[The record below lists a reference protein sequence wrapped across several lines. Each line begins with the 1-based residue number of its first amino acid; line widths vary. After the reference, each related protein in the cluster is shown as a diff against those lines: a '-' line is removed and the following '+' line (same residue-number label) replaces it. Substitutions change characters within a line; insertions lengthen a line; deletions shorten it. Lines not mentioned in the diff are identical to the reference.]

1 MTHPAAAAAEAPG
14 RSPFAGQLVHVLAG
28 LRMAPGARQPAFDEG
43 VWDLTGA
50 SDASVQVAPNILHWD
65 FTKIEHEGWRLVARE
80 LMIAVLA
87 PGHEQVLT
95 LPLARRDPLAPATC
109 HSKLSAVTAWFQWL
123 SGQGIRSLEQVTQD
137 HCDRYLQQ
145 RQGDGLHSS
154 TVMAKVSAIKDLARY
169 GELFTADRYRPGFVP
184 WEGVSAK
191 TVSGYSTRGENKTPP
206 VPDHVMRPAL
216 LAGLFLVEVV
226 GPHVA
231 ELTDRI
237 GARRA
242 KPLADSR
249 PRDDELRE
257 LARRH
262 VAAGQ
267 PLPEADGHVVR
278 ERLSAGWDRQD
289 PLLKVSF
296 GELGRDLGIRQ
307 LRPGDA
313 QAVRDHIE
321 AAVAKVGTA
330 PCWARDAALVKSADD
345 AGPAP
350 WSPPLTSTQ
359 ADDLAM
365 IVFNACLFVAAAVS
379 GMRSSELMELTTRSC
394 LPPRQSGQGLFRY
407 SLASRRI
414 KGEPLGGAADE
425 WVVIEP
431 AYRAVELAT
440 RLSGAKT
447 ALAGTEPGT
456 SVFGRYAFTTRFNTF
471 RRWVNSAAGARLG
484 LSPIPEEQVT
494 ARMVRRTL
502 ALELACRPHGLLAA
516 KVYLKHIS
524 IATTEGYAARP
535 GGSQARFHAE
545 MEAEERKQNEKRA
558 VAAFRDFQDGVLPAG
573 PGARSLIAAF
583 QYVDAELA
591 SIEARQPTVVAT
603 DRHIE
608 LLLQKRAAT
617 LHVQP
622 ANYCWFTDP
631 AKALCLK
638 LAGTPTATS
647 PLAGLCD
654 AARCPQA
661 TMHRQHREVW
671 ATCAATTAT
680 FLGNPRIPPGE
691 KTRLTAEHHRAQQV
705 IQAIDTATG
714 ERPPQS

>member
-1 MTHPAAAAAEAPG
+1 MTYPAAPGPEAPG

-28 LRMAPGARQPAFDEG
+28 LRMASDARKPVFDEEI
-43 VWDLTGA
+43 WDLTGV
-50 SDASVQVAPNILHWD
+50 SDVAVQIAPNILTWD
-65 FTKIEHEGWRLVARE
+65 FTRIKHEGWRLVARE
-80 LMIAVLA
+80 LLIAVLA
-87 PGHEQVLT
+87 PTHEQVLT
-95 LPLARRDPLAPATC
+95 VPLARRDPLALATC
-109 HSKLSAVTAWFQWL
+109 HSRLSAVTAWFQWL
-123 SGQGIRSLEQVTQD
+123 SGQGIRGLEQVTQE

-145 RQGDGLHSS
+145 CQGDGMNSS
-154 TVMAKVSAIKDLARY
+154 AVMAEVSAIKDLARY
-169 GELFTADRYRPGFVP
+169 GELFTADRYRTGFTP

-191 TVSGYSTRGENKTPP
+191 TVSGYSSHGENKTPP
-206 VPDHVMRPAL
+206 VPDHVLRPAL
-216 LAGLFLVEVV
+216 LAGLFLVEVL

-231 ELTDRI
+231 ELMDRI
-237 GARRA
+237 GDRRA
-242 KPLADSR
+242 KPLTDSR
-249 PRDDELRE
+249 PRDDEFGE
-257 LARRH
+257 LAQRH
-262 VAAGQ
+262 VATGR
-267 PLPEADGHVVR
+267 PLPQADEHVVR
-278 ERLSAGWDRQD
+278 ERLTAGWSRRD

-296 GELGRDLGIRQ
+296 GELGRDLGTGQFRARDI
-307 LRPGDA
+307 
-313 QAVRDHIE
+313 QAVRDHAE

-330 PCWARDAALVKSADD
+330 PYWARDAALVERADGTG
-345 AGPAP
+345 ATP
-350 WSPPLTSTQ
+350 WSLPLTSMQ

-394 LPPRQSGQGLFRY
+394 LPPRQAGQGLFRY
-407 SLASRRI
+407 SLASKRI

-431 AYRAVELAT
+431 AYRAVELAA
-440 RLSGAKT
+440 RLSGAKA
-447 ALAGTEPGT
+447 ALAGMEPDT

-471 RRWVNSAAGARLG
+471 RRWVNSPSGARLG

-502 ALELACRPHGLLAA
+502 AIELAHRPHGLLAA
-516 KVYLKHIS
+516 KVHLKHIS
-524 IATTEGYAARP
+524 IATTEGYSARP

-545 MEAEERKQNEKRA
+545 MEAEERKQNEKRT
-558 VAAFRDFQDGVLPAG
+558 VAAYRDFQDGILPVG

-583 QYVDAELA
+583 HYVDAGLA
-591 SIEARQPTVVAT
+591 SLEARQPTVVAT

-617 LHVQP
+617 LHIQP
-622 ANYCWFTDP
+622 ANYCWFADP

-661 TMHRQHREVW
+661 TIHRQHREVW

-680 FLGNPRIPPGE
+680 FLGNPRIPRGE
-691 KTRLTAEHHRAQQV
+691 KTRLAAEHHRAQQI

>member
-1 MTHPAAAAAEAPG
+1 MTYPAAPRPEAPS

-28 LRMAPGARQPAFDEG
+28 LRLTPDARQPLFDEG
-43 VWDLTGA
+43 IWDLTGA
-50 SDASVQVAPNILHWD
+50 AEVSVQVAPNILTWD

-80 LMIAVLA
+80 LLIAVLA

-95 LPLARRDPLAPATC
+95 VPLARRDPLALATC
-109 HSKLSAVTAWFQWL
+109 HSRLSAVTTWFQWM
-123 SGQGIRSLEQVTQD
+123 SDQGIRDLEQVTQE

-145 RQGDGLHSS
+145 RQGDGLNSS
-154 TVMAKVSAIKDLARY
+154 AMMAEVSAIKDLARY
-169 GELFTADRYRPGFVP
+169 GELFTADHYRPGFAP

-191 TVSGYSTRGENKTPP
+191 TVSGYSSHGENKTPP
-206 VPDHVMRPAL
+206 VPDHVLRPAL
-216 LAGLFLVEVV
+216 LAGLFLVEVL

-231 ELTDRI
+231 EMMDRI
-237 GARRA
+237 GDRRA
-242 KPLADSR
+242 KPLTDSR
-249 PRDDELRE
+249 PRDDEFGE
-257 LARRH
+257 LAQRH
-262 VAAGQ
+262 VATGR
-267 PLPEADGHVVR
+267 PLPQADEHVVR
-278 ERLSAGWDRQD
+278 ERLTAGWNPQD

-296 GELGRDLGIRQ
+296 GELGRDLGTCQFRARDIQ
-307 LRPGDA
+307 ALRDNA
-313 QAVRDHIE
+313 E

-330 PCWARDAALVKSADD
+330 PYWARDAALVERADGTG
-345 AGPAP
+345 ATP
-350 WSPPLTSTQ
+350 WSLPLTSMQ

-394 LPPRQSGQGLFRY
+394 LPPRQAGQGLFRY
-407 SLASRRI
+407 SLASKRI

-431 AYRAVELAT
+431 AYRAVELAA
-440 RLSGAKT
+440 RLSDAKA
-447 ALAGTEPGT
+447 ALAGMEPGT

-471 RRWVNSAAGARLG
+471 RRWVNSPAGARLR

-502 ALELACRPHGLLAA
+502 ALELAHRPHGLLAA
-516 KVYLKHIS
+516 KVHLKHIS

-545 MEAEERKQNEKRA
+545 MAAEEQKQNEKRA
-558 VAAFRDFQDGVLPAG
+558 VAAYRDFQDGILPVG

-583 QYVDAELA
+583 RYVDAELA
-591 SIEARQPTVVAT
+591 SLEARQPTVVAT

-608 LLLQKRAAT
+608 LLLQKRTAT
-617 LHVQP
+617 LHIQP

-638 LAGTPTATS
+638 LAGTPAATS

-661 TMHRQHREVW
+661 TIHRQHREVW

-680 FLGNPRIPPGE
+680 FLGNPRIPPAE
-691 KTRLTAEHHRAQQV
+691 KTRLTAEHHRAQQI

-714 ERPPQS
+714 ERPRQP